1 MRENY
6 FEILKELEN
15 NKGEEYYI
23 KRSEIS
29 EKISKFQGVII
40 YFLYYYN

>member
-15 NKGEEYYI
+15 NKGEH
-23 KRSEIS
+23 
-29 EKISKFQGVII
+29 
-40 YFLYYYN
+40 YYNERSDNLKIGICEKNILIFIVI